1 MTDSEIIE
9 LLQMQLKTQQQQN
22 EFLQK
27 TIESLNQNIQSQ
39 TETIE
44 TLTEKIADLEEKLK
58 KNSRNSSKPPSSDGY
73 SKPNPKSLRPKS
85 EKKAGGQKGHKS
97 SNLSVPK
104 KIDRTVS
111 HYPARCEKCPL
122 FEKCRG
128 TVCVPAEKRYTVD
141 IIVKTDV
148 VEHQVFRMNG
158 CSKHGGMH
166 RGEFPEGVNA
176 YIQYGQNL
184 SSLLVNLSM
193 DGMSADHLHKTIGR
207 MFDIPL
213 STGTIINK
221 LEKCA
226 GLVSPLMDRIKEKI
240 VHGPVA
246 HFDETGIRVDGRT
259 KWVHSS
265 SNRDFTYLTL
275 SEKRGKDGMDE
286 NGVLP
291 DFKGIAVHDCWKA
304 YWRYFEAT
312 HAICAVHILRE
323 LVGVIENHP
332 HQRWAKM
339 FRDMLHELYRLKK
352 SYADC
357 GRTRLDTCYLDYYS
371 LKYDEI
377 IGIARKENPPPLQTE
392 IKRGRKKK
400 GKVLALIER
409 LAQLKDSML
418 LFARN
423 FEVPFTNNAA
433 ERTIRNLKS
442 KSKVAGNFRSD
453 DGARWYLKIRSYIDS
468 ARKHGINA
476 FEAVKLAFAGTPALC
491 LGF

>member
-22 EFLQK
+22 DFLQK
-27 TIESLNQNIQSQ
+27 TIESLNQNI
-39 TETIE
+39 E
-44 TLTEKIADLEEKLK
+44 TLTQKIADLEEKLN

-122 FEKCRG
+122 FEKCKG

-158 CSKHGGMH
+158 CAKHGGMH
-166 RGEFPEGVNA
+166 RGEFSEGVNA

-240 VHGPVA
+240 VQGPVA
-246 HFDETGIRVDGRT
+246 HFDETGIRVEGKT

-275 SEKRGKDGMDE
+275 SDK
-286 NGVLP
+286 L
-291 DFKGIAVHDCWKA
+291 
-304 YWRYFEAT
+304 
-312 HAICAVHILRE
+312 
-323 LVGVIENHP
+323 
-332 HQRWAKM
+332 AK
-339 FRDMLHELYRLKK
+339 
-352 SYADC
+352 
-357 GRTRLDTCYLDYYS
+357 
-371 LKYDEI
+371 
-377 IGIARKENPPPLQTE
+377 
-392 IKRGRKKK
+392 
-400 GKVLALIER
+400 
-409 LAQLKDSML
+409 LKDSML

-476 FEAVKLAFAGTPALC
+476 FESVKLAFTGTPALC